1 MPVYYQF
8 VFIFAPNQCHHCCFS
23 NTGNTHWCRDKF
35 YFILNQ
41 DAAAGGSTMEM
52 RMHIIQFFFGRTC
65 EYWLQ
70 MLLCKRS
77 QDS

>member
-1 MPVYYQF
+1 MAGSRADPTRAGPAAPCYSLLIGWL
-8 VFIFAPNQCHHCCFS
+8 FIGGS
-23 NTGNTHWCRDKF
+23 GE
-35 YFILNQ
+35 